1 MSLIPITATIL
12 AKNAQKHIEEVLL
25 SLQFVNEIVL
35 LDNGSTDATTEIAA
49 NFPNV
54 KIYKQD
60 IFEGFGK
67 AHQKM
72 ENLATNDWILS
83 IDADEVVSQALAAE
97 IAAETLDEHTVY
109 KIRFDNYYQGRHIK
123 GCGWS
128 PDYKYRLYN
137 RKVTGFDDREVHE
150 NIRLDGLKIK
160 AFKNSAKHYSFD
172 SAADF
177 LRKIQNYSDLY
188 AKEYAGKKSSSP
200 SKALFHSIFTFFK
213 SFILQ
218 KGFLDGYGGFIV
230 SSYNAQWVFWKYIKL
245 YEANRALKA

>member
-1 MSLIPITATIL
+1 MITATIL
-12 AKNAQKHIEEVLL
+12 AKNAQKHIEEVLT
-25 SLQFVNEIVL
+25 SLHFVDEVIL
-35 LDNGSTDATTEIAA
+35 LDNGSTDGTAEIAA
-49 NFPNV
+49 RFLNV
-54 KIYKQD
+54 KVYKESV
-60 IFEGFGK
+60 FEGFGK

-72 ENLATNDWILS
+72 EALSNNDWILS
-83 IDADEVVSQALAAE
+83 IDSDEVVSEALAKE
-97 IAAETLDEHTVY
+97 IISEPLDENTVY
-109 KIRFDNYYQGRHIK
+109 KIRFDNYYIGRHIK

-137 RKVTGFDDREVHE
+137 RKKTGFDDREVHE
-150 NIRLDGLKIK
+150 NLRLDGLKIK
-160 AFKNSAKHYSFD
+160 ELKNSAKHYSFE

-200 SKALFHSIFTFFK
+200 LKAILRSIFAFLK

-230 SSYNAQWVFWKYIKL
+230 SCYNAQWVFWKYIKL
-245 YEANRALKA
+245 YEANKK